1 MKKLLVDTSIWIE
14 YFKGK
19 KSVLEIIHD
28 KNNFKIF
35 ITGSVITELIQGIK
49 IQKEKERFTMCINA
63 LPKLQIDNN
72 DWVNAGNLGNSLR
85 KKGITVP
92 LADLIIFSIA
102 KKNNCALF
110 TLDKHF
116 PIIKNAIQADIEIVH
131 I

>member
-19 KSVLEIIHD
+19 KKVLDIIHD
-28 KNNFKIF
+28 KNNFEIF
-35 ITGSVITELIQGIK
+35 ITGPIITELIQGIK
-49 IQKEKERFTMCINA
+49 TQKEKARFTICINA
-63 LPKLQIDNN
+63 LPKLQIDDN

-92 LADLIIFSIA
+92 LLDLIIFSIA
-102 KKNNCALF
+102 KKNNCVLF

-116 PIIKNAIQADIEIVH
+116 QIIKDALQIEIE
-131 I
+131 IM

>member
-19 KSVLEIIHD
+19 KNVLDIIHD
-28 KNNFKIF
+28 KNNFEIF
-35 ITGSVITELIQGIK
+35 ITGPIITELIQGIK
-49 IQKEKERFTMCINA
+49 TQKEKARFTICINA
-63 LPKLQIDNN
+63 LPKLQIDDN

-92 LADLIIFSIA
+92 LLDLIIFSIA
-102 KKNNCALF
+102 KKNNCVLF

-116 PIIKNAIQADIEIVH
+116 QIIKDALQIEIE
-131 I
+131 IM

>member
-19 KSVLEIIHD
+19 KNVLDIIHD
-28 KNNFKIF
+28 KNNFEIF
-35 ITGSVITELIQGIK
+35 ITGPIITELIQGIK
-49 IQKEKERFTMCINA
+49 TQKEKARFTICINA
-63 LPKLQIDNN
+63 LPKLQIDDN

-92 LADLIIFSIA
+92 LPDLIIFSIA
-102 KKNNCALF
+102 KKNNCVLF

-116 PIIKNAIQADIEIVH
+116 QIIKDALQIEIE
-131 I
+131 IM